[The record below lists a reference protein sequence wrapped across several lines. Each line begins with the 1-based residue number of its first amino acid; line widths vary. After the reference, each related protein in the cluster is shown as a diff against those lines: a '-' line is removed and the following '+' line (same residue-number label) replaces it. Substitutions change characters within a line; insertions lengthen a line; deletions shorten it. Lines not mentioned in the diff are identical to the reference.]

1 MSEFVVRLIALLLLV
16 GLFTSMLLSF
26 YYMFLGC
33 YYMFKQI
40 EGGFFSNLS
49 KFAMIGTTVLLFT
62 YTSRYVVEPIFLTS
76 IEDNTVYNNIVGF
89 LSSFIGY

>member
-1 MSEFVVRLIALLLLV
+1 MLEFVVRFIALLFV
-16 GLFTSMLLSF
+16 VSF
-26 YYMFLGC
+26 FISMFLGC

-40 EGGFFSNLS
+40 KGGFISNLS
-49 KFAMIGTTVLLFT
+49 KFAMIGTAVLLFT

-76 IEDNTVYNNIVGF
+76 IADNTVYNNIVVF

>member
-1 MSEFVVRLIALLLLV
+1 MLEFVVRIIALLFFV
-16 GLFTSMLLSF
+16 SFFVSMFS
-26 YYMFLGC
+26 GC

-40 EGGFFSNLS
+40 KGGLFSNLS
-49 KFAMIGTTVLLFT
+49 KFAIIGTAVLLFT

-76 IEDNTVYNNIVGF
+76 IADNIVYNNILGF

>member
-1 MSEFVVRLIALLLLV
+1 MLEFVVRFIALLFV
-16 GLFTSMLLSF
+16 VSF
-26 YYMFLGC
+26 FISMFLGC

-40 EGGFFSNLS
+40 KGGFISNLS
-49 KFAMIGTTVLLFT
+49 KFAMIGTAVLLFT

-76 IEDNTVYNNIVGF
+76 IGDNTVYNNFVVF

>member
-1 MSEFVVRLIALLLLV
+1 MLEFIFRLIALLFAV
-16 GLFTSMLLSF
+16 SF
-26 YYMFLGC
+26 FISMFLGC

-40 EGGFFSNLS
+40 KGGFFSNLS
-49 KFAMIGTTVLLFT
+49 KFVMIGTAILLFT

-76 IEDNTVYNNIVGF
+76 IAENTVYNNIVRF